1 LSGARG
7 RRIERRKSFGAIGDS
22 GCKEGTRRAC
32 DGLAQQWGKIM
43 PAEQRGAFLSALFVD
58 YDNVYLSLKRRSEEA
73 AARFAQAPGNWL
85 QALVSDRL
93 VRRESEAPGP
103 RRRLVVNR
111 VYGNPVPRRSGRD
124 GPNDPNS
131 FIFVRHHFIR
141 AGFEVIDCPP
151 LTAQLKNGS
160 DIRMAI
166 DVRDMIEHRT
176 RFDEFILLSGD
187 ADFTPVLHR
196 LREYDR
202 EVVIYSNDHTAQ
214 PYTAL
219 CDGRIEEKDFVEF
232 LLSDA
237 LPAPEWQDRGKLGS
251 DERQAE
257 AAHAVGQAVHQA
269 LGHEPAEP
277 MPATGR
283 DRAQPARE
291 SAHKAEEPTIRALM
305 DDFHEIGAEI
315 LGLVVQAVREAEKP
329 VPIAYLANRAMKE
342 LGHAKTVGT
351 NWAGC
356 GGFLNF
362 LSRNLPDHL
371 RLSEAPPHSVY
382 DPVRHHV
389 EGGADEQ
396 QAQTGLQ
403 KSAEPRTPQ
412 EAGANR
418 LSDLQNSITRIY
430 EASKAPP
437 LPPSEYQLL
446 FNLVAAEVSE
456 RGFQPGRTV
465 DAVLARA
472 EQNGVRF
479 AQQDVAFVI
488 GAVDD
493 MDPWL
498 EHARTPAAIARA
510 YRDVILSRCRKAG
523 LELSDDEHQLIE
535 VWFGAAQWGGG
546 AASQQPERP
555 HGTEPSR
562 QSGSRPDIPLP
573 PDFDEAQGGTPSREL
588 GSYNRSLKRHG

>member
-1 LSGARG
+1 M
-7 RRIERRKSFGAIGDS
+7 
-22 GCKEGTRRAC
+22 RRASN
-32 DGLAQQWGKIM
+32 GQAQQWGKLM
-43 PAEQRGAFLSALFVD
+43 QAEHRGAFLSALFVD

-73 AARFAQAPGNWL
+73 AARFAQAPASWL
-85 QALVSDRL
+85 KEIVSGRI
-93 VRRESEAPGP
+93 VRREGEAPARP
-103 RRRLVVNR
+103 RRLVVNR

-141 AGFEVIDCPP
+141 SGFEVIDCPP

-219 CDGRIEEKDFVEF
+219 CDGRIEENDVVEF

-237 LPAPEWQDRGKLGS
+237 LPAPEWEDRGTLGRDNMQS
-251 DERQAE
+251 E
-257 AAHAVGQAVHQA
+257 AARAVGQAVHQA
-269 LGHEPAEP
+269 LGHDTSGA
-277 MPATGR
+277 MPARLSPGNQ
-283 DRAQPARE
+283 QPAR
-291 SAHKAEEPTIRALM
+291 SAASPEEPTIRALM
-305 DDFHEIGAEI
+305 DDFRQIGTEI
-315 LGLVVQAVREAEKP
+315 LDLVVQAAGEAEKP

-362 LSRNLPDHL
+362 LSQNLPEHL
-371 RLSEAPPHSVY
+371 RLTEAPPHCVY
-382 DPVRHHV
+382 DPARHNV
-389 EGGADEQ
+389 DSGADQEQ
-396 QAQTGLQ
+396 RESGLQ
-403 KSAEPRTPQ
+403 RAAGTTPAVP
-412 EAGANR
+412 AGGGNR

-446 FNLVAAEVSE
+446 FHLIAAEVQD
-456 RGFQPGRTV
+456 RGFHPSRTV

-472 EQNGVRF
+472 EENGVRF
-479 AQQDVAFVI
+479 ANQDVAFVI
-488 GAVDD
+488 SAVDD
-493 MDPWL
+493 VDPWL
-498 EHARTPAAIARA
+498 EHARTPGAVARA
-510 YRDVILSRCRKAG
+510 YRDVILKRCESAG
-523 LELSDDEHQLIE
+523 LALTDDEHQLIL
-535 VWFGAAQWGGG
+535 VWFGAAQWGSDASSAGDQAG
-546 AASQQPERP
+546 QQGPASQDQKSGGRPE
-555 HGTEPSR
+555 
-562 QSGSRPDIPLP
+562 IPLP
-573 PDFDEAQGGTPSREL
+573 PDFDSGQGNMPGRNI
-588 GSYNRSLKRHG
+588 GGYNRSFKRHG

>member
-1 LSGARG
+1 MS
-7 RRIERRKSFGAIGDS
+7 ERRKRLAALGDS
-22 GCKEGTRRAC
+22 GYNQGTRRAC
-32 DGLAQQWGKIM
+32 DGRAQERGKLM
-43 PAEQRGAFLSALFVD
+43 QAEQRGSFLSALFVD

-73 AARFAQAPGNWL
+73 AERFAQAPANWL

-93 VRRESEAPGP
+93 VRRESESAAP

-202 EVVIYSNDHTAQ
+202 QVVIYSNDHTAQ

-219 CDGRIEEKDFVEF
+219 CDGRIEEKDFTEF

-237 LPAPEWQDRGKLGS
+237 LPAPEWQDRGTLGGA
-251 DERQAE
+251 ERQAE
-257 AAHAVGQAVHQA
+257 AARAVGQAVHQA
-269 LGHEPAEP
+269 LGHDPSGR
-277 MPATGR
+277 MPAAGGR
-283 DRAQPARE
+283 EADPGQA
-291 SAHKAEEPTIRALM
+291 SGGVEEPTIRALM
-305 DDFHEIGAEI
+305 DDFRQIGAEI
-315 LGLVVQAVREAEKP
+315 LDLVVQAAREAEKP

-362 LSRNLPDHL
+362 LSRNLPDNL
-371 RLSEAPPHSVY
+371 RLTEAPPHSVY
-382 DPVRHHV
+382 DPARHQI
-389 EGGADEQ
+389 EGGAEEEQ
-396 QAQTGLQ
+396 RQSGLQ
-403 KSAEPRTPQ
+403 RAAPHAPQ
-412 EAGANR
+412 SPGGNR

-446 FNLVAAEVSE
+446 FSLIAAEVSE

-479 AQQDVAFVI
+479 AQQDVSFVI
-488 GAVDD
+488 SAVDD

-498 EHARTPAAIARA
+498 EHSRTPGAIARA
-510 YRDVILSRCRKAG
+510 YRDVILSRCKKAG
-523 LELSDDEHQLIE
+523 LELTDDEHQLIE
-535 VWFGAAQWGGG
+535 VWFGAAQWSGG
-546 AASQQPERP
+546 AAGQSPES
-555 HGTEPSR
+555 PSR
-562 QSGSRPDIPLP
+562 PSGSGSVRPDIPLP
-573 PDFDEAQGGTPSREL
+573 PDFDEAQGGASGREL
-588 GSYNRSLKRHG
+588 GGYGRSLKRHG

>member
-1 LSGARG
+1 MS
-7 RRIERRKSFGAIGDS
+7 ERRQLFAAIGDS
-22 GCKEGTRRAC
+22 GCKRGTRRAC
-32 DGLAQQWGKIM
+32 ERLAQQWGKLM
-43 PAEQRGAFLSALFVD
+43 QAEQRGSFLSALFVD

-73 AARFAQAPGNWL
+73 AARFAQAPGIWL

-93 VRRESEAPGP
+93 VRRETEALAP

-176 RFDEFILLSGD
+176 HFDEFILLSGD

-202 EVVIYSNDHTAQ
+202 QCVIYSNDHTAQ

-219 CDGRIEEKDFVEF
+219 CDGRIEEEDVVQF

-237 LPAPEWQDRGKLGS
+237 LPAPEWQDRGTLGG
-251 DERQAE
+251 DDRQAE
-257 AAHAVGQAVHQA
+257 AARAVGQAVHQA
-269 LGHEPAEP
+269 LGHDPSGR
-277 MPATGR
+277 MPAVGKR
-283 DRAQPARE
+283 EAQAARAGAGQI
-291 SAHKAEEPTIRALM
+291 EEPTIRALM
-305 DDFHEIGAEI
+305 DDFRQIGAEI
-315 LGLVVQAVREAEKP
+315 LDLVVQAAREAEKP

-382 DPVRHHV
+382 DPARHQV
-389 EGGADEQ
+389 EGAAEDEQ
-396 QAQTGLQ
+396 RQSGLQ
-403 KSAEPRTPQ
+403 RATPQ
-412 EAGANR
+412 APGGNR

-446 FNLVAAEVSE
+446 FNLIAGEVGE

-472 EQNGVRF
+472 EENGVRF

-488 GAVDD
+488 SAVDD

-498 EHARTPAAIARA
+498 EHSRTAAAIARA
-510 YRDVILSRCRKAG
+510 YRDVILSRCLKAG
-523 LELSDDEHQLIE
+523 LELTDDEHQLIQ
-535 VWFGAAQWGGG
+535 VWFGAAQFGGG
-546 AASQQPERP
+546 AAGQPAEGSSQPRAA
-555 HGTEPSR
+555 
-562 QSGSRPDIPLP
+562 SGRPDITLP
-573 PDFDEAQGGTPSREL
+573 PDFDEAQSGTPGGDL
-588 GSYNRSLKRHG
+588 GGYNRSLKRHG

>member
-1 LSGARG
+1 M
-7 RRIERRKSFGAIGDS
+7 
-22 GCKEGTRRAC
+22 
-32 DGLAQQWGKIM
+32 Q
-43 PAEQRGAFLSALFVD
+43 AEQRGSFLSALFVD

-73 AARFAQAPGNWL
+73 AARFAQAPAIWL
-85 QALVSDRL
+85 QALVSERL
-93 VRRESEAPGP
+93 VRREGEAPGP

-111 VYGNPVPRRSGRD
+111 VYGNPVPRRSGRE

-202 EVVIYSNDHTAQ
+202 QVVIYSNDHTAQ

-237 LPAPEWQDRGKLGS
+237 LPAPEWQDRGKLGGQ
-251 DERQAE
+251 DRHAE
-257 AAHAVGQAVHQA
+257 AARAVGQAVHQA
-269 LGHEPAEP
+269 LGHDPSGLTPA
-277 MPATGR
+277 ASGR
-283 DRAQPARE
+283 EAQPAGQ
-291 SAHKAEEPTIRALM
+291 AEEPTIRALM
-305 DDFHEIGAEI
+305 DDFRQIAAEI
-315 LGLVVQAVREAEKP
+315 LDLVVQAVREAEKP

-371 RLSEAPPHSVY
+371 QLSEAPPHSVY
-382 DPVRHHV
+382 DPARHQV
-389 EGGADEQ
+389 ESGAEETQ
-396 QAQTGLQ
+396 QQSGLQ
-403 KSAEPRTPQ
+403 RSAAPAPQ
-412 EAGANR
+412 GAGGNR

-446 FNLVAAEVSE
+446 FNLIAAEVSE

-472 EQNGVRF
+472 EENGVRF
-479 AQQDVAFVI
+479 AQQDVSFVV

-498 EHARTPAAIARA
+498 EHSRTPAAIARA
-510 YRDVILSRCRKAG
+510 YRDVILSRCQKAG
-523 LELSDDEHQLIE
+523 LALTDDEHQLIQ

-546 AASQQPERP
+546 ASSQPSDQPHSGGP
-555 HGTEPSR
+555 KR
-562 QSGSRPDIPLP
+562 QGGSRPDIPLP
-573 PDFDEAQGGTPSREL
+573 PDFDEAQGGLPGREL
-588 GSYNRSLKRHG
+588 GGYNRSLKRHG

>member
-1 LSGARG
+1 M
-7 RRIERRKSFGAIGDS
+7 
-22 GCKEGTRRAC
+22 
-32 DGLAQQWGKIM
+32 Q
-43 PAEQRGAFLSALFVD
+43 AEQRGSFLSALFVD

-73 AARFAQAPGNWL
+73 AARFAQAPANWL
-85 QALVSDRL
+85 QALVSERL
-93 VRRESEAPGP
+93 VRREGDTPGP

-111 VYGNPVPRRSGRD
+111 VYGNPVPRRSGRE

-202 EVVIYSNDHTAQ
+202 QVVIYSNDHTAQ

-237 LPAPEWQDRGKLGS
+237 LPAPEWQDRGKLGGQ
-251 DERQAE
+251 DRHAE
-257 AAHAVGQAVHQA
+257 AARAVGQAVHQA
-269 LGHEPAEP
+269 LGHDPSGPTPVAS
-277 MPATGR
+277 GR
-283 DRAQPARE
+283 EAQPTGQ
-291 SAHKAEEPTIRALM
+291 AEEPTIRALM
-305 DDFHEIGAEI
+305 DDFRHIGSEI
-315 LGLVVQAVREAEKP
+315 LDLVVQAVREAEKP

-371 RLSEAPPHSVY
+371 QLSEAPPHSVY
-382 DPVRHHV
+382 DPARHQV
-389 EGGADEQ
+389 ESGAEEAQRQSGLHRSADPAPQGAGG
-396 QAQTGLQ
+396 
-403 KSAEPRTPQ
+403 
-412 EAGANR
+412 NR

-446 FNLVAAEVSE
+446 FNLIAAEVSE

-472 EQNGVRF
+472 EENGVRF
-479 AQQDVAFVI
+479 AQQDVSFVV

-498 EHARTPAAIARA
+498 EHSRTPAAIARA
-510 YRDVILSRCRKAG
+510 YRDVILSRCQKAG
-523 LELSDDEHQLIE
+523 LALTDDEHQLIQ

-546 AASQQPERP
+546 ASSQPSDQPQSAGP
-555 HGTEPSR
+555 KR
-562 QSGSRPDIPLP
+562 QGGSRPDIPLP
-573 PDFDEAQGGTPSREL
+573 PDFDEAQGGVPGREL
-588 GSYNRSLKRHG
+588 GGYNRSLKRHG

>member
-1 LSGARG
+1 M
-7 RRIERRKSFGAIGDS
+7 
-22 GCKEGTRRAC
+22 RRAC
-32 DGLAQQWGKIM
+32 DGLAQQWGRIM
-43 PAEQRGAFLSALFVD
+43 QAEQRGAFLSALFVD

-73 AARFAQAPGNWL
+73 AARFAQAPANWL
-85 QALVSDRL
+85 QALVSDRF
-93 VRRESEAPGP
+93 VRRETDALAP

-111 VYGNPVPRRSGRD
+111 VYGNPVPRRSGRE

-202 EVVIYSNDHTAQ
+202 QVVIYSNDHTAQ
-214 PYTAL
+214 PYAAL
-219 CDGRIEEKDFVEF
+219 CDGRVEETDFTEF

-237 LPAPEWQDRGKLGS
+237 LPAPEWEDRGTLARDTGH
-251 DERQAE
+251 AE
-257 AAHAVGQAVHQA
+257 AAARAVGQAVHQA
-269 LGHEPAEP
+269 LGHDPSSHTPAMAEP
-277 MPATGR
+277 TG
-283 DRAQPARE
+283 QSART
-291 SAHKAEEPTIRALM
+291 SGQAEEPAIRALM
-305 DDFHEIGAEI
+305 DDFRQIANEI
-315 LGLVVQAVREAEKP
+315 LNLVILAVREAEKP

-362 LSRNLPDHL
+362 LSRNLPDDL

-382 DPVRHHV
+382 DPARHQV
-389 EGGADEQ
+389 EGSAEEEQ
-396 QAQTGLQ
+396 RQSGLQ
-403 KSAEPRTPQ
+403 RATTPTVPGAE
-412 EAGANR
+412 GNR

-446 FNLVAAEVSE
+446 FNLIAAEVSE

-465 DAVLARA
+465 DAVMARA
-472 EQNGVRF
+472 EENGVRF
-479 AQQDVAFVI
+479 AQQDVGFVVS
-488 GAVDD
+488 AVDD
-493 MDPWL
+493 VDPWL
-498 EHARTPAAIARA
+498 EHSRTPGAIARA
-510 YRDVILSRCRKAG
+510 YREVILSRCRKGG
-523 LELSDDEHQLIE
+523 LELTDDEHQLIE
-535 VWFGAAQWGGG
+535 VWFGAAQWG
-546 AASQQPERP
+546 
-555 HGTEPSR
+555 
-562 QSGSRPDIPLP
+562 SGSAGQGSESPSKPPASGSARPNIPLP
-573 PDFDEAQGGTPSREL
+573 PDFDDAQANAPRREL
-588 GSYNRSLKRHG
+588 GGYNRSLKRHG

>member
-1 LSGARG
+1 M
-7 RRIERRKSFGAIGDS
+7 
-22 GCKEGTRRAC
+22 RRAC
-32 DGLAQQWGKIM
+32 DGLAQEWGKLM
-43 PAEQRGAFLSALFVD
+43 QAESRGAFLSALFVD

-73 AARFAQAPGNWL
+73 AARFAQAPANWL
-85 QALVSDRL
+85 QALLSERL
-93 VRRESEAPGP
+93 VRRDGEAPGL

-111 VYGNPVPRRSGRD
+111 VYGNPVPRRSGRE

-219 CDGRIEEKDFVEF
+219 CDGRIEEKDFVDF

-237 LPAPEWQDRGKLGS
+237 LPAPEWQDRGKLGGG
-251 DERQAE
+251 DRHAE
-257 AAHAVGQAVHQA
+257 AARAVGQAVHQA
-269 LGHEPAEP
+269 LGHDPSGPAPEISE
-277 MPATGR
+277 R
-283 DRAQPARE
+283 EQPASRDG
-291 SAHKAEEPTIRALM
+291 AGQAEEPTIRALM
-305 DDFHEIGAEI
+305 DDFRQIGAEI
-315 LGLVVQAVREAEKP
+315 LDLVVQAAREAEKP

-371 RLSEAPPHSVY
+371 RLTEAPPHSVY
-382 DPVRHHV
+382 DPARHHV
-389 EGGADEQ
+389 EGGADEEQ
-396 QAQTGLQ
+396 RQSGLQ
-403 KSAEPRTPQ
+403 RTATPQAAQ
-412 EAGANR
+412 EAGGNR

-446 FNLVAAEVSE
+446 FHLIAAEIGDH
-456 RGFQPGRTV
+456 GFQPGRTV

-472 EQNGVRF
+472 EENGVRF
-479 AQQDVAFVI
+479 AQQDVAFAI

-493 MDPWL
+493 VDPWL
-498 EHARTPAAIARA
+498 EHSRTPAAIARA
-510 YRDVILSRCRKAG
+510 YRDVILSRCKKAG
-523 LELSDDEHQLIE
+523 LELTDDEHQLIE
-535 VWFGAAQWGGG
+535 VWFGAAHWGSG
-546 AASQQPERP
+546 AAGQPSEQPPGGHPPR
-555 HGTEPSR
+555 
-562 QSGSRPDIPLP
+562 SGDTRPDIPLP
-573 PDFDEAQGGTPSREL
+573 PDFDEAKSGTPGRALGGYSR
-588 GSYNRSLKRHG
+588 SMKRHD

>member
-1 LSGARG
+1 M
-7 RRIERRKSFGAIGDS
+7 
-22 GCKEGTRRAC
+22 
-32 DGLAQQWGKIM
+32 Q
-43 PAEQRGAFLSALFVD
+43 AEQRGSFLSALFVD
-58 YDNVYLSLKRRSEEA
+58 YDNVYLSLKRRSEDA
-73 AARFAQAPGNWL
+73 AARFAQAPSTWVKEI
-85 QALVSDRL
+85 VSGRL
-93 VRRESEAPGP
+93 IRRETPTPAQ

-111 VYGNPVPRRSGRD
+111 VYGNPVPRRAGRD
-124 GPNDPNS
+124 AANDPNS

-141 AGFEVIDCPP
+141 SGFEVIDCPP

-202 EVVIYSNDHTAQ
+202 EVVIYANDHTAQ

-219 CDGRIEEKDFVEF
+219 CDGRIEEQDFVDF

-237 LPAPEWQDRGKLGS
+237 LPAPEWQDRGRLGGGEPHL
-251 DERQAE
+251 DTAR
-257 AAHAVGQAVHQA
+257 AVGQAVHQA
-269 LGHEPAEP
+269 LKQDASEPL
-277 MPATGR
+277 PAALSGR
-283 DRAQPARE
+283 GREATLASGRQRAAQGR
-291 SAHKAEEPTIRALM
+291 KEEPTIRALM
-305 DDFHEIGAEI
+305 EDFQQIGAEI
-315 LGLVVQAVREAEKP
+315 LDLVVRAVAEAEKP

-362 LSRNLPDHL
+362 LSQNLPDNL
-371 RLSEAPPHSVY
+371 RLSEAPPHCVY
-382 DPVRHHV
+382 DPARHQD
-389 EGGADEQ
+389 EGAAEEEQ
-396 QAQTGLQ
+396 RQSGLQ
-403 KSAEPRTPQ
+403 RGPGMAAAAQGS
-412 EAGANR
+412 GNSR

-446 FNLVAAEVSE
+446 FSLIAAEVSE

-472 EQNGVRF
+472 EENGVRF
-479 AQQDVAFVI
+479 ANQDVAFVI
-488 GAVDD
+488 SAVDD
-493 MDPWL
+493 VDPWL
-498 EHARTPAAIARA
+498 ENSRSPASIARA
-510 YRDVILSRCRKAG
+510 YRDVILSRCKKAG
-523 LELSDDEHQLIE
+523 LELTDDEHQLIQ
-535 VWFGAAQWGGG
+535 VWFGAAVSAG
-546 AASQQPERP
+546 APSADQPREQSASRD
-555 HGTEPSR
+555 TR
-562 QSGSRPDIPLP
+562 RRPDIPLP
-573 PDFDEAQGGTPSREL
+573 PDFDEAQAGVPERDLGGY
-588 GSYNRSLKRHG
+588 GRSFKRHG

>member
-1 LSGARG
+1 M
-7 RRIERRKSFGAIGDS
+7 
-22 GCKEGTRRAC
+22 
-32 DGLAQQWGKIM
+32 Q
-43 PAEQRGAFLSALFVD
+43 AEQRGSFLSALFVD

-73 AARFAQAPGNWL
+73 AARFAQAPANWL

-93 VRRESEAPGP
+93 VRRNTEAHGL

-202 EVVIYSNDHTAQ
+202 QVVIYSNDHTAQ

-237 LPAPEWQDRGKLGS
+237 LPEPEWQDRGKLGG
-251 DERQAE
+251 DDRHAE
-257 AAHAVGQAVHQA
+257 AARAVGQAVHQA
-269 LGHEPAEP
+269 LGHDPSGRIPAMSER
-277 MPATGR
+277 GEV
-283 DRAQPARE
+283 QPARAA
-291 SAHKAEEPTIRALM
+291 SGQAEEPTIRALM
-305 DDFHEIGAEI
+305 DDFREIGAEI
-315 LGLVVQAVREAEKP
+315 LDLVVQAVREAEKP

-371 RLSEAPPHSVY
+371 RLTEAPPHSVY
-382 DPVRHHV
+382 DPARHQV
-389 EGGADEQ
+389 EGAAAEDEQ
-396 QAQTGLQ
+396 RQSGLQ
-403 KSAEPRTPQ
+403 RTSAPAQ
-412 EAGANR
+412 QNGSSNR

-446 FNLVAAEVSE
+446 FNLIAAEVSE

-472 EQNGVRF
+472 EENGVRF
-479 AQQDVAFVI
+479 AQQDVAFVV

-498 EHARTPAAIARA
+498 EHSRTPAAIARA
-510 YRDVILSRCRKAG
+510 YRDVILSRCQKAG
-523 LELSDDEHQLIE
+523 LELSDDEHQLIQ
-535 VWFGAAQWGGG
+535 VWFGAAQWGG
-546 AASQQPERP
+546 AASQS
-555 HGTEPSR
+555 TESPGRPSR
-562 QSGSRPDIPLP
+562 SASSRPDIPLP
-573 PDFDEAQGGTPSREL
+573 PDFDEAQGGAPGREL
-588 GSYNRSLKRHG
+588 GGYNRSLKRHG

>member
-1 LSGARG
+1 LSTPDAN
-7 RRIERRKSFGAIGDS
+7 EEHDAP
-22 GCKEGTRRAC
+22 C
-32 DGLAQQWGKIM
+32 DGLAQQWGKLM
-43 PAEQRGAFLSALFVD
+43 QAEQGGAFLSALFVD
-58 YDNVYLSLKRRSEEA
+58 YDNVYLSLKRRSEDA
-73 AARFAQAPGNWL
+73 AARFAQAPANWL
-85 QALVSDRL
+85 QALVTDRL
-93 VRRESEAPGP
+93 VRRNCEAPGQ

-111 VYGNPVPRRSGRD
+111 VYGNPVPRRSGRE

-202 EVVIYSNDHTAQ
+202 QVVIYSNDHTAQ
-214 PYTAL
+214 PYTVL
-219 CDGRIEEKDFVEF
+219 CDGRVEEKDFVEF
-232 LLSDA
+232 LLADA
-237 LPAPEWQDRGKLGS
+237 LPAPEWQDRGKLGG
-251 DERQAE
+251 DERHAQA
-257 AAHAVGQAVHQA
+257 ARAVGQAVHQA
-269 LGHEPAEP
+269 LGHDDSER
-277 MPATGR
+277 MPAIGE
-283 DRAQPARE
+283 RE
-291 SAHKAEEPTIRALM
+291 AHAPRSDAGQNDEPTIRALM
-305 DDFHEIGAEI
+305 DDFRQISAEI
-315 LGLVVQAVREAEKP
+315 LNLVVQAVGEAKKP
-329 VPIAYLANRAMKE
+329 VQIAYLANRAMKE

-362 LSRNLPDHL
+362 LSHNLPDHL
-371 RLSEAPPHSVY
+371 RLSEAPPHCVY
-382 DPVRHHV
+382 DPSRHQI
-389 EGGADEQ
+389 EATPAEAQPQSGPQRDRGPAPGP
-396 QAQTGLQ
+396 QAESG
-403 KSAEPRTPQ
+403 
-412 EAGANR
+412 NR

-446 FNLVAAEVSE
+446 FNLVAAEVGD

-472 EQNGVRF
+472 EENGVRF

-488 GAVDD
+488 GAIDD
-493 MDPWL
+493 ADPRL
-498 EHARTPAAIARA
+498 ENSQTPAAIARA
-510 YRDVILSRCRKAG
+510 YRNMILSRCQKAG
-523 LELSDDEHQLIE
+523 LALTDDEHQLID
-535 VWFGAAQWGGG
+535 VWFGAAPWGG
-546 AASQQPERP
+546 APAQPSDASSS
-555 HGTEPSR
+555 GPSR
-562 QSGSRPDIPLP
+562 ASASRPDIPLP
-573 PDFDEAQGGTPSREL
+573 PDFDEAQNGAPGRDF
-588 GSYNRSLKRHG
+588 GSYGRSLKRHG